1 MSGDMEDGLREYE
14 RRCMA
19 AANRG
24 VAKAAMRLLD
34 DSINETPGVP
44 IDEGTLRGSGSAHV
58 DGQLE
63 QVAPVV
69 GGTPTPMTDP
79 IPEDKVFGSIVA
91 SVGFNTPYAAVMHE
105 GEWKSGPLA
114 GVKIQNYNDPGTGEK
129 FLERPMSENRDTYL
143 GIVAKEIGGVSR

>member
-24 VAKAAMRLLD
+24 VAKAALRLLD
-34 DSINETPGVP
+34 DAINETPGTPV
-44 IDEGTLRGSGSAHV
+44 DEGTLRGSGSAHV
-58 DGQLE
+58 DGQ
-63 QVAPVV
+63 
-69 GGTPTPMTDP
+69 
-79 IPEDKVFGSIVA
+79 KVFGSIVA